1 MLLVLENDVPVS
13 LLAKLSL
20 RRKRRWSG
28 CAQSV
33 NNARDVTQD
42 CEEQVDEK
50 VGAATTL
57 EEDSEWWK
65 EDGENDLD
73 NVARVSSQYAV
84 RVRISAAFVDARA
97 HPAQMSWK
105 AGKKKLLPSG
115 ERHDGGRSVVVGC
128 CLLCWY

>member
-28 CAQSV
+28 CLQSV
-33 NNARDVTQD
+33 NNAGNVTQD
-42 CEEQVDEK
+42 GEEQVDEK

-73 NVARVSSQYAV
+73 NVARVS
-84 RVRISAAFVDARA
+84 ISMLSSYSFLPSSRARA

-115 ERHDGGRSVVVGC
+115 ERHDGDRSVVVVC
-128 CLLCWY
+128 CVGVGIN

>member
-33 NNARDVTQD
+33 NNAGDVTQD
-42 CEEQVDEK
+42 GQEQVDEK

-65 EDGENDLD
+65 KDGENDLD

-84 RVRISAAFVDARA
+84 FALVFAIIASPRA
-97 HPAQMSWK
+97 SGADELESWEEE
-105 AGKKKLLPSG
+105 ALTF
-115 ERHDGGRSVVVGC
+115 R
-128 CLLCWY
+128 